1 MCHIAQEFSF
11 HFAHMD
17 SGRSSHARRVVQ
29 VPSLGCW
36 NHHVKHNRLVGMPL
50 RLVLLFMVPAAHAAE
65 ITLIG
70 QEGGSWGLKRA
81 RGYENDGAPL
91 TLSGVSYGECFHG
104 DKDTNELFVSAAYK
118 TASARLM
125 CSEEDGLS
133 KVQVQGYSDA
143 SCEKEIP
150 ITIVQLEPS
159 ESMKSNHFIR
169 FQHSFPEWATITVN
183 EAAVKAYHMTPEG
196 GSNGRKKAAAMA
208 RAAKFKMERKTNF
221 KLSTDCSQATLDLEV
236 TAGARREMA
245 RALERMKTFLY
256 ETGQPR
262 QRDLLVL

>member
-1 MCHIAQEFSF
+1 M
-11 HFAHMD
+11 
-17 SGRSSHARRVVQ
+17 Q
-29 VPSLGCW
+29 VPSLGYSDR
-36 NHHVKHNRLVGMPL
+36 HVKNNRRVGMPL

-70 QEGGSWGLKRA
+70 HEGGSWGLKRA
-81 RGYENDGAPL
+81 RGYENNAAPL
-91 TLSGVSYGECFHG
+91 TLSGVSYGECFDG
-104 DKDTNELFVSAAYK
+104 EKDTNELFVAVAYR

-125 CSEEDGLS
+125 CSEEDGLF

-150 ITIVQLEPS
+150 ITIVQFEPS
-159 ESMKSNHFIR
+159 ESMRHDR
-169 FQHSFPEWATITVN
+169 EEWATIAVN
-183 EAAVKAYHMTPEG
+183 EAALKAYHMTPPG

-208 RAAKFKMERKTNF
+208 RAAKFKMERQTNF
-221 KLSTDCSQATLDLEV
+221 KLSTDCSQATLDLEL
-236 TAGARREMA
+236 AARARLEMA
-245 RALERMKTFLY
+245 HALERMKTYVY